1 MEFPTR
7 LQELAEKFRQSRELV
22 QTEEATKSAFIMPF
36 LHLLGYDVF
45 SPAEVVPEYTAD
57 VGIKKGEKVD
67 FAILRDGQPVM
78 LIECKC
84 CSATLNAAKC
94 SQLFRYFHTLP
105 TARIGILTNGTQYLF
120 FTDLDKPNVMD
131 QRPFMEFDLLNP
143 DKALIPELLKLS
155 KANWDMAATLSAASE
170 LKYTRALKGVLAE
183 ELQTPSEEM
192 VKLLAGRVYDGSLT
206 AKVREMFTG
215 LTKRAFQ
222 QFVNDQ
228 INDRLKSAMIEP
240 QPTLEQTE
248 QATEPEHQGAA
259 SAPRVITTEEEY
271 EAFHVVK
278 SLLRRTVD
286 PKRIAMRDTQS
297 YCGVLLDDNNR
308 KPLCRLHFNAKQK
321 HIGLFKADKSE
332 ERLPITSVDDIYAH
346 AERLKESAL
355 AYDAETQNKL

>member
-1 MEFPTR
+1 MEFPAQ
-7 LQELAEKFRQSRELV
+7 LQELAEKFRQSKALV

-45 SPAEVVPEYTAD
+45 NPAEVVPEFTAD

-84 CSATLNAAKC
+84 CGVSLNAGKC

-143 DKALIPELLKLS
+143 DKVLISELLKLS
-155 KANWDMAATLSAASE
+155 KANWDMAATLSAASD

-183 ELQTPSEEM
+183 ELQAPSEEL

-206 AKVREMFTG
+206 AKVREMFAG
-215 LTKRAFQ
+215 LTKKAFQ
-222 QFVNDQ
+222 QFINDQ

-240 QPTLEQTE
+240 QSMAEQLG
-248 QATEPEHQGAA
+248 QAGEAEPREAE
-259 SAPRVITTEEEY
+259 SKVVTTEDEL
-271 EAFHVVK
+271 EAFYVVK

-286 PKRIAMRDTQS
+286 PKRIVMRDTQS

-308 KPLCRLHFNAKQK
+308 KPLCRLHFNGKQK
-321 HIGLFKADKSE
+321 YIGLFKTDKSE
-332 ERLPITSVDDIYAH
+332 ERLPIASVDDIYLH
-346 AERLKESAL
+346 AERLKETAS
-355 AYDAETQNKL
+355 AYDAEAPNKV

>member
-1 MEFPTR
+1 MEFPAR
-7 LQELAEKFRQSRELV
+7 LQELTEKVRQSKALV

-45 SPAEVVPEYTAD
+45 NPAEVVPEYTAD

-84 CSATLNAAKC
+84 CGTTLNAGKC

-105 TARIGILTNGTQYLF
+105 SARIGILTNGTQYLF

-143 DKALIPELLKLS
+143 DKVLIPELLKLS
-155 KANWDMAATLSAASE
+155 KANWDMAATLSAAAE
-170 LKYTRALKGVLAE
+170 LKYTRALKAVLAE
-183 ELQTPSEEM
+183 ELQAPSDEL
-192 VKLLAGRVYDGSLT
+192 VKLLANKVYDGALT

-222 QFVNDQ
+222 QFINDQ
-228 INDRLKSAMIEP
+228 INDRLKSAMIDSQPAAELADGKSEP
-240 QPTLEQTE
+240 EAPEVP
-248 QATEPEHQGAA
+248 TEPK
-259 SAPRVITTEEEY
+259 VVTTEDEH
-271 EAFHVVK
+271 EAFHLVK

-308 KPLCRLHFNAKQK
+308 KPICRLHFNSRQK
-321 HIGLFKADKSE
+321 YLGLFTADKNE
-332 ERLPITSVDDIYAH
+332 ERIALASVDDIYAH
-346 AERLKESAL
+346 AERLKAAVI
-355 AYDAETQNKL
+355 AYDSAEA